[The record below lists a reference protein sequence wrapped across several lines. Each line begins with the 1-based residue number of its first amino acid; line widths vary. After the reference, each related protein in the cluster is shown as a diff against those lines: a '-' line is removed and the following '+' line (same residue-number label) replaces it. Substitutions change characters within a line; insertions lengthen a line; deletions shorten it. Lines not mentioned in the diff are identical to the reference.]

1 MVAKGSGG
9 DFNGDIR
16 RMCVQKATK
25 VWLCRKV
32 RAFTLIELL
41 VVIAIIGILAAM
53 LLPALNKAR
62 QNANQANCLGNMHQ
76 WGLALNMYNDDWTD
90 YFPYVGDAA
99 GVCDPADTWAWYNVL
114 PPYMGNQKTL
124 CQLYTAGIP
133 PTPRSPRSIFI
144 CPSAT
149 NVTVNPVTGS
159 PYFCYAL
166 NLCTHESGSTHNIFK
181 RDRMVAPSTTI
192 TFCEEVEDG
201 YSETSGR
208 YVGAKHNG
216 GGNFVFGDGHAEWL
230 TFNRYCRASNPGC
243 SGFLNTIP
251 WNDSS
256 SAGDWDFQIT
266 YHWWFFPGAAVS
278 SN

>member
-62 QNANQANCLGNMHQ
+62 QKANQANCLGNMHQ

-133 PTPRSPRSIFI
+133 PTPRSPRSICEPRHRQSIF
-144 CPSAT
+144 
-149 NVTVNPVTGS
+149 
-159 PYFCYAL
+159 L
-166 NLCTHESGSTHNIFK
+166 LCTQFVHPRIWLHSQYLQARSDGSSFDYNYLL
-181 RDRMVAPSTTI
+181 RGS
-192 TFCEEVEDG
+192 
-201 YSETSGR
+201 
-208 YVGAKHNG
+208 
-216 GGNFVFGDGHAEWL
+216 
-230 TFNRYCRASNPGC
+230 
-243 SGFLNTIP
+243 
-251 WNDSS
+251 
-256 SAGDWDFQIT
+256 
-266 YHWWFFPGAAVS
+266 
-278 SN
+278 